1 MRSGNWITLFALAAA
16 GMGPA
21 HAGGDGCEFRA
32 DRNAGVDAGG
42 VVQIVI
48 RAGAGELK
56 VRGTADAR
64 RIAAHGLAS
73 AGTQAL
79 LDQAQVDVRREGN
92 VVYVETRL
100 PQDGEGSGWSRHEYA
115 YIDLGLTLPTHIAVE
130 ATDSS
135 GDATF
140 EDLKSLS
147 VQDSSGDLSL
157 ARIAGTAEVNDS
169 SGDLEIEKAG
179 SVRVNDSSGDIDIDD
194 VHGDVVVQNDS
205 SGDIEIAKVDGNV
218 TIEQDSSGGIR
229 VEDVRG
235 SFTVN
240 NDSSGDIYA
249 GRVKGDFTV
258 KNDSSG
264 SIRVEDVRRNV
275 TVNNDSSGDIYAGRV
290 KGDFTVK
297 NDSSGSIEHTA
308 IGGRISVPRED

>member
-1 MRSGNWITLFALAAA
+1 MRARNWIAVVALVTA

-21 HAGGDGCEFRA
+21 AAFALGDDCAFRA
-32 DRNAGVDAGG
+32 DRNAGADAGG
-42 VVQIVI
+42 VVKIVI
-48 RAGAGELK
+48 RAGAGDLK
-56 VRGTADAR
+56 VHGSVDGRRIDAR
-64 RIAAHGLAS
+64 GEAC

-79 LDQAQVDVRREGN
+79 LDKAQVSVRREGN
-92 VVYVETRL
+92 VVYVETQL
-100 PQDGEGSGWSRHEYA
+100 PQDGDGWSWGRNEYA
-115 YIDLGLTLPTHIAVE
+115 YIDLGVTLPANIAVE

-147 VQDSSGDLSL
+147 LQDSSGDLTV
-157 ARIAGTAEVNDS
+157 ARIAGAVDVNDS

-194 VHGDVVVQNDS
+194 VRVDVVVENDS
-205 SGDIEIAKVDGNV
+205 SGDIEVAKVDGSV

-229 VEDVRG
+229 IEDVRG
-235 SFTVN
+235 S
-240 NDSSGDIYA
+240 
-249 GRVKGDFTV
+249 
-258 KNDSSG
+258 
-264 SIRVEDVRRNV
+264 V

-297 NDSSGSIEHTA
+297 NDSSGSIGHTA
-308 IGGRISVPRED
+308 IGGKISVPRED

>member
-1 MRSGNWITLFALAAA
+1 MRARTRITLFALVAA
-16 GMGPA
+16 GLGPA
-21 HAGGDGCEFRA
+21 HAAGDGCEFRA

-42 VVQIVI
+42 VVKIVI

-64 RIAAHGLAS
+64 RIAAHGLAC

-100 PQDGEGSGWSRHEYA
+100 PQDGAGSGWSRNQYA

-140 EDLKSLS
+140 EDLRSLS

-157 ARIAGTAEVNDS
+157 ARIAGTVEVNDS
-169 SGDLEIEKAG
+169 SGDLEIEKTG
-179 SVRVNDSSGDIDIDD
+179 SARVNDSSGDIDIDD

-235 SFTVN
+235 S
-240 NDSSGDIYA
+240 
-249 GRVKGDFTV
+249 
-258 KNDSSG
+258 
-264 SIRVEDVRRNV
+264 V

-290 KGDFTVK
+290 KGDFIVN
-297 NDSSGSIEHTA
+297 NDSSGSIGHSS
-308 IGGRISVPRED
+308 IGGKISVPRDGSSD